1 MRILTIHDCVG
12 RGPFRG
18 LCRRAGVEQG
28 RTGNINQAS
37 NNCGVRQ
44 RQQAARTPNAGAQF
58 VRSIRQFARRPA
70 TTFPFQYHAPA

>member
-1 MRILTIHDCVG
+1 MTASGAG
-12 RGPFRG
+12 RFAACAGG
-18 LCRRAGVEQG
+18 RAGVEQG

-58 VRSIRQFARRPA
+58 VGSIRQA
-70 TTFPFQYHAPA
+70 TEQD